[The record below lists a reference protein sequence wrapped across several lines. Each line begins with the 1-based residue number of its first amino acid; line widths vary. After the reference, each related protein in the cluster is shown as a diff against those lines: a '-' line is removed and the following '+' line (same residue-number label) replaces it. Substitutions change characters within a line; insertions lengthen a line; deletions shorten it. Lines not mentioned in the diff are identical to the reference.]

1 MKGNQKIIDAL
12 NGLLAMELAAM
23 DQYFIHSQMYLDWG
37 LQKLYDRIS
46 HEFDDE
52 KGHATVLIERMLFL
66 EGVPDMVTRDGFKV
80 GSDIKSMLES
90 DLRVEYEVASRLKS
104 AIALCEQERDF
115 VTRDALCPLHVPKW
129 ITRWLEQQ
137 LGMIERLGSSFTSH
151 NSARRSPCLAEQ
163 VSLLMAAGPARQ
175 RAARPD

>member
-66 EGVPDMVTRDGFKV
+66 EGVPDMVTRDASRWALTSSPCWKV
-80 GSDIKSMLES
+80 ICAWNMRWQAG
-90 DLRVEYEVASRLKS
+90 LRVRLRCANRNGILS
-104 AIALCEQERDF
+104 PGMRWSPYSTI
-115 VTRDALCPLHVPKW
+115 PKW
-129 ITRWLEQQ
+129 ITRTGW
-137 LGMIERLGSSFTSH
+137 SSSW
-151 NSARRSPCLAEQ
+151 
-163 VSLLMAAGPARQ
+163 V
-175 RAARPD
+175 